1 MFFRTYFQN
10 AKISSK
16 FNLFVILIF
25 IIGILMSGSTFWR
38 ALEQR
43 GEAEVSSKALVLM
56 ENINAVRNYTQDRI
70 NPLLKER
77 LETESKFTP
86 EAIPTFSAREVF
98 EYFRKNPDYAS
109 YIFKDAAPNPTNLR
123 DQADEFETKLV
134 KEFQNQLSPQKNGWR
149 DFSEGKVFYIAR
161 PFAVKQQSCLEC
173 HSTPNIAPKSLLT
186 TYGTS
191 HGFGWKL
198 NEIVAA
204 QIVYVPAEEIL
215 TSVRHSFVIT
225 LGILIGTFLVI
236 VFLINIL
243 LKRTVVQR
251 IQKIAKTA
259 QAVSRGDMKADFEE
273 YSKDEIGLLVIAFNR
288 MKSSVEVAMKLL
300 NQRKTD

>member
-1 MFFRTYFQN
+1 MFFKTYFQN
-10 AKISSK
+10 TKVSTK

-25 IIGILMSGSTFWR
+25 IIGILLSGSTFWI

-43 GEAEVSSKALVLM
+43 AEAEVSSKALVLM
-56 ENINAVRNYTQDRI
+56 ETINGVRNYTQDRV

-98 EYFRKNPDYAS
+98 EYFRKNPGYQS
-109 YIFKDAAPNPTNLR
+109 FIFKDAAPNPTNLR
-123 DQADEFETKLV
+123 DQADDFETKLV
-134 KEFQNQLSPQKNGWR
+134 KEFQNQPSSQKNGWR
-149 DFSEGKVFYIAR
+149 DFSFGKAFYTAR
-161 PFAVKQQSCLEC
+161 PFAITKPSCLEC
-173 HSTPNIAPKSLLT
+173 HSTPDIAPKSLLT
-186 TYGTS
+186 TYGTK

-198 NEIVAA
+198 NDIVAA
-204 QIVYVPAEEIL
+204 QIVYVPAEEIMA
-215 TSVRHSFVIT
+215 SVRRSFVIS
-225 LGILIGTFLVI
+225 LGILIGTFFII
-236 VFLINIL
+236 VFSINFL
-243 LKRTVVQR
+243 LKRTVIQR

-273 YSKDEIGLLVIAFNR
+273 DSKDEIGILVIAFNR

-300 NQRKTD
+300 NQRETS